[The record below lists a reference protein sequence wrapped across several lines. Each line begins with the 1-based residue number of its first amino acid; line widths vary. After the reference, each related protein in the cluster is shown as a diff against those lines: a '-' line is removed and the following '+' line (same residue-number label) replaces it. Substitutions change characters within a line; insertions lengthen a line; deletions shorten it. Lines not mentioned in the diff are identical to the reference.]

1 MGHSHTI
8 RTSLCSDKVG
18 KEKYKYIWLFLCDG
32 MYLFVVGRIQN
43 IYIIIVALLEYMY
56 SII

>member
-1 MGHSHTI
+1 
-8 RTSLCSDKVG
+8 
-18 KEKYKYIWLFLCDG
+18 